1 MQKKLYNIT
10 IGNPEQDVTLTVKRE
25 LSESEYNLVQGI
37 ISEFQNQI
45 TKIKEESDSFVD
57 LVVDVD
63 ESIKDKSEDCAHT
76 ISDEDIANYKRE
88 YEEAMMKIKQKTE
101 RFFDSL
107 IDEYVIDSEEK
118 KNEIRADVSSLTFSD
133 DLNYDE
139 VINHLKTLS
148 YD

>member
-1 MQKKLYNIT
+1 MQKKVYKII

-25 LSESEYNLVQGI
+25 LSESEYNLIQGI

-45 TKIKEESDSFVD
+45 AKIEESDSFIDLAVD
-57 LVVDVD
+57 MD
-63 ESIKDKSEDCAHT
+63 ESTKDESEDYTHS
-76 ISDEDIANYKRE
+76 ISDEDIARYKRE

-139 VINHLKTLS
+139 VINHIKQ
-148 YD
+148 

>member
-1 MQKKLYNIT
+1 MQKKVYNIT

-25 LSESEYNLVQGI
+25 LSETEYNLVQGI
-37 ISEFQNQI
+37 IYEFQNQI
-45 TKIKEESDSFVD
+45 AKIEECDSFVD
-57 LVVDVD
+57 LVVDMN
-63 ESIKDKSEDCAHT
+63 ESTKDSSEDCTHV
-76 ISDEDIANYKRE
+76 ISDEDATRYKRE

-139 VINHLKTLS
+139 VINHLKH
-148 YD
+148 

>member
-25 LSESEYNLVQGI
+25 LSETEYNLVQGI
-37 ISEFQNQI
+37 IYEFQNQI
-45 TKIKEESDSFVD
+45 AQIEECDSFVD
-57 LVVDVD
+57 LAVDID
-63 ESIKDKSEDCAHT
+63 ESTKYGSEDCTHV
-76 ISDEDIANYKRE
+76 ISDQDAARYKRE

-139 VINHLKTLS
+139 VINHIKQ
-148 YD
+148 

>member
-1 MQKKLYNIT
+1 MMQKKLYNIT
-10 IGNPEQDVTLTVKRE
+10 IGNPEQDVKLTVKRE
-25 LSESEYNLVQGI
+25 LSETEYNLVQGI

-45 TKIKEESDSFVD
+45 AKIQESDSFVD
-57 LVVDVD
+57 FIVDMD
-63 ESIKDKSEDCAHT
+63 ESIKDGSEDCTHA
-76 ISDEDIANYKRE
+76 ISDEDIARYKRD

-139 VINHLKTLS
+139 VINHIKQ
-148 YD
+148 

>member
-1 MQKKLYNIT
+1 MEKKVYNIT

-25 LSESEYNLVQGI
+25 LSETEYNLIQGI
-37 ISEFQNQI
+37 IYEFQNQI
-45 TKIKEESDSFVD
+45 AQIEECDSFVD
-57 LVVDVD
+57 LVVDMN
-63 ESIKDKSEDCAHT
+63 ESIKDGSEDCTHS
-76 ISDEDIANYKRE
+76 ISDEDVAYYKRE
-88 YEEAMMKIKQKTE
+88 YKEAMMKIKQKTE

-139 VINHLKTLS
+139 VINHIKQ
-148 YD
+148 

>member
-1 MQKKLYNIT
+1 MQKKVYNIT
-10 IGNPEQDVTLTVKRE
+10 IGNPEQDITLTVKRD
-25 LSESEYNLVQGI
+25 LSETEYNLVQGI

-45 TKIKEESDSFVD
+45 DKIEEESDSFVD
-57 LVVDVD
+57 LIVDMN
-63 ESIKDKSEDCAHT
+63 ESIKDGSEDCTHT
-76 ISDEDIANYKRE
+76 ISDEDIARYKRE
-88 YEEAMMKIKQKTE
+88 YEDAMMKIKQKTE

-139 VINHLKTLS
+139 VINHLKH
-148 YD
+148 

>member
-10 IGNPEQDVTLTVKRE
+10 IGNPEQDVKLTVKRE
-25 LSESEYNLVQGI
+25 LSETEYNLVQGI

-45 TKIKEESDSFVD
+45 AKIEEESESFVD

-63 ESIKDKSEDCAHT
+63 ESTKDGSEDCTHA
-76 ISDEDIANYKRE
+76 ISDEDIARYKRD

-107 IDEYVIDSEEK
+107 IDEYIIDSEEK
-118 KNEIRADVSSLTFSD
+118 KNEIRADVSSLSFSD

-139 VINHLKTLS
+139 VINHIKH
-148 YD
+148 

>member
-1 MQKKLYNIT
+1 MMEQKIYNRT
-10 IGNPEQDVTLTVKRE
+10 IGNPEQDVILTVKRE
-25 LSESEYNLVQGI
+25 LSETEYNLVQGI

-45 TKIKEESDSFVD
+45 AQIEECDSFVD
-57 LVVDVD
+57 LAVDID
-63 ESIKDKSEDCAHT
+63 ESTKDGSEDCTHV
-76 ISDEDIANYKRE
+76 ISDEDAARYKRE
-88 YEEAMMKIKQKTE
+88 YAEAMMKIKQKTE

-139 VINHLKTLS
+139 VINHIKH
-148 YD
+148 

>member
-1 MQKKLYNIT
+1 MMQKKVYNIT
-10 IGNPEQDVTLTVKRE
+10 IGNPKQDVTLTVKRE
-25 LSESEYNLVQGI
+25 LSETEYNLVQGI

-45 TKIKEESDSFVD
+45 AKIQESDSFVD
-57 LVVDVD
+57 LIVDVN
-63 ESIKDKSEDCAHT
+63 ESTKDRTDDCAHA
-76 ISDEDIANYKRE
+76 ISDEDVARYKRD

-118 KNEIRADVSSLTFSD
+118 KNEIRADISSLTFSD

-139 VINHLKTLS
+139 VINHIKH
-148 YD
+148 

>member
-1 MQKKLYNIT
+1 MEKKIYNIT

-25 LSESEYNLVQGI
+25 LSETEYNLVQRI

-45 TKIKEESDSFVD
+45 AKIEKCGSSVN
-57 LVVDVD
+57 LIVDVD
-63 ESIKDKSEDCAHT
+63 ESIKDGSEDYTHV
-76 ISDEDIANYKRE
+76 ISDEDVARYKRD
-88 YEEAMMKIKQKTE
+88 YEEAMMKIKQNTE

-139 VINHLKTLS
+139 VINHIKH
-148 YD
+148 

>member
-25 LSESEYNLVQGI
+25 LSETEYNLVQGI

-45 TKIKEESDSFVD
+45 AKIEEESNSFVD
-57 LVVDVD
+57 LIVDVD
-63 ESIKDKSEDCAHT
+63 ESIKDESEDCTCA
-76 ISDEDIANYKRE
+76 ISDEDIARYKRE

-139 VINHLKTLS
+139 VINHLKH
-148 YD
+148 

>member
-10 IGNPEQDVTLTVKRE
+10 IGNHEQDVTLTVKRE
-25 LSESEYNLVQGI
+25 LSETEYNLVQGI

-45 TKIKEESDSFVD
+45 AKIEESDSFVD
-57 LVVDVD
+57 LVVDID
-63 ESIKDKSEDCAHT
+63 ESIKEGSEECIHA
-76 ISDEDIANYKRE
+76 ISDEDVAHYKRE

-139 VINHLKTLS
+139 VINHIKH
-148 YD
+148 

>member
-1 MQKKLYNIT
+1 MQKKFYNIT

-25 LSESEYNLVQGI
+25 LSESEYNLIQGI

-45 TKIKEESDSFVD
+45 TKVEEESDSFVN
-57 LVVDVD
+57 LVVSID
-63 ESIKDKSEDCAHT
+63 ESIKDGSEDCTHD
-76 ISDEDIANYKRE
+76 ISDEDIASYKRE

-133 DLNYDE
+133 DLNYNE
-139 VINHLKTLS
+139 VINHIKQ
-148 YD
+148 

>member
-1 MQKKLYNIT
+1 MQKKVYNIT
-10 IGNPEQDVTLTVKRE
+10 IGNPEQDVKLTVKRE
-25 LSESEYNLVQGI
+25 LSETEYNLVQGI

-45 TKIKEESDSFVD
+45 AKIEESDLCVD
-57 LVVDVD
+57 LVVDID
-63 ESIKDKSEDCAHT
+63 ESIKEGSEECIHV
-76 ISDEDIANYKRE
+76 ISNEDVARYKRE

-139 VINHLKTLS
+139 VINHIKH
-148 YD
+148 

>member
-1 MQKKLYNIT
+1 MQKKVYNIT
-10 IGNPEQDVTLTVKRE
+10 IGNPEQDVTLTVTRE
-25 LSESEYNLVQGI
+25 LSETEYNLVKGI

-45 TKIKEESDSFVD
+45 AKIEEESESFVD
-57 LVVDVD
+57 LIVDVD
-63 ESIKDKSEDCAHT
+63 ESTKDGSEDCTHV
-76 ISDEDIANYKRE
+76 ISAEDIACYRRE

-139 VINHLKTLS
+139 VINHIK
-148 YD
+148 Y

>member
-1 MQKKLYNIT
+1 MMQKKLYNIT

-25 LSESEYNLVQGI
+25 LSETEYNLVQGI
-37 ISEFQNQI
+37 IYEFQNQI
-45 TKIKEESDSFVD
+45 AQIEECDSFVD
-57 LVVDVD
+57 LAVDID
-63 ESIKDKSEDCAHT
+63 ESTKDGSEDCTHV
-76 ISDEDIANYKRE
+76 ISDEDAARYRRE

-139 VINHLKTLS
+139 VINHLKH
-148 YD
+148 

>member
-1 MQKKLYNIT
+1 MQKKVYNIT
-10 IGNPEQDVTLTVKRE
+10 IGNPEQDVILTVKRE
-25 LSESEYNLVQGI
+25 LSETEYNLVQGI

-45 TKIKEESDSFVD
+45 AKVEEESDSFVD
-57 LVVDVD
+57 LIVCMD
-63 ESIKDKSEDCAHT
+63 ESIKDGAEDCTHA
-76 ISDEDIANYKRE
+76 ISDEDIACYRRE

-139 VINHLKTLS
+139 VINHLKH
-148 YD
+148 

>member
-1 MQKKLYNIT
+1 MQKKVYNIT
-10 IGNPEQDVTLTVKRE
+10 IGNPEQDVALTVKRE
-25 LSESEYNLVQGI
+25 LSETECNLVQGI

-45 TKIKEESDSFVD
+45 AKVEEKSDSFVD
-57 LVVDVD
+57 LVVNIN
-63 ESIKDKSEDCAHT
+63 ESIKDSSEDSIHA
-76 ISDEDIANYKRE
+76 ISDEDIAHYRRE

-139 VINHLKTLS
+139 VINHIKQ
-148 YD
+148 

>member
-1 MQKKLYNIT
+1 MQKKVYKIT

-25 LSESEYNLVQGI
+25 LSETEYNLVQGI

-45 TKIKEESDSFVD
+45 AKIEEESNSFVD
-57 LVVDVD
+57 LIVDVD
-63 ESIKDKSEDCAHT
+63 ESIKDESEDCTCA
-76 ISDEDIANYKRE
+76 ISDEDIARYKRE

-139 VINHLKTLS
+139 VINHLKH
-148 YD
+148 

>member
-1 MQKKLYNIT
+1 MMQKKVYNIT

-25 LSESEYNLVQGI
+25 LSETEYNLVQGI
-37 ISEFQNQI
+37 ISELQNQI
-45 TKIKEESDSFVD
+45 DKIEEVSDSFVD
-57 LVVDVD
+57 LVVGMD
-63 ESIKDKSEDCAHT
+63 ESIKDGSEDYTHS
-76 ISDEDIANYKRE
+76 ISDEDVAHYRRE

-139 VINHLKTLS
+139 VINHIKH
-148 YD
+148 

>member
-25 LSESEYNLVQGI
+25 LSETEYNLVQRI
-37 ISEFQNQI
+37 IYEFQNQI
-45 TKIKEESDSFVD
+45 AQIEECDSFVD
-57 LVVDVD
+57 LAVDID
-63 ESIKDKSEDCAHT
+63 ESTKDGSEDCTHV
-76 ISDEDIANYKRE
+76 ISDEDAARYKRE
-88 YEEAMMKIKQKTE
+88 YAEAMMKIKQKTE

-139 VINHLKTLS
+139 VINHLKH
-148 YD
+148 

>member
-1 MQKKLYNIT
+1 MIQKQVYNIT

-25 LSESEYNLVQGI
+25 LSETEYNLVQGI

-45 TKIKEESDSFVD
+45 TKIEKCGSSVN
-57 LVVDVD
+57 LIVDVD
-63 ESIKDKSEDCAHT
+63 ESIKDGSEDYTHV
-76 ISDEDIANYKRE
+76 ISDEDVARYKRD
-88 YEEAMMKIKQKTE
+88 YEEAMMKIKQNTE

-118 KNEIRADVSSLTFSD
+118 KNEIRADVSALTFSD

-139 VINHLKTLS
+139 VINHIKQ
-148 YD
+148 

>member
-1 MQKKLYNIT
+1 MQKKVYNIT

-25 LSESEYNLVQGI
+25 LSETEYNLVQGI

-45 TKIKEESDSFVD
+45 DKIEEVSDSFVD
-57 LVVDVD
+57 LVVGMD
-63 ESIKDKSEDCAHT
+63 ESIKDGSEDYTHS
-76 ISDEDIANYKRE
+76 ISDEDVAHYRRE

-107 IDEYVIDSEEK
+107 NDEYVNDSEEK
-118 KNEIRADVSSLTFSD
+118 KNEIRADVSALTFSD

-139 VINHLKTLS
+139 VINHIKQ
-148 YD
+148 

>member
-1 MQKKLYNIT
+1 MQKKVYNIT

-25 LSESEYNLVQGI
+25 LSETEYNLVKGI

-45 TKIKEESDSFVD
+45 AKIEEESESFVD
-57 LVVDVD
+57 LIVDVD
-63 ESIKDKSEDCAHT
+63 ESTKDGSEDCTHV
-76 ISDEDIANYKRE
+76 ISAEDIARYRRE

-107 IDEYVIDSEEK
+107 IDEYIIDSEEK
-118 KNEIRADVSSLTFSD
+118 KNEIRADVSSLSFSD

-139 VINHLKTLS
+139 VINHIKH
-148 YD
+148 

>member
-1 MQKKLYNIT
+1 MMQKKLYNIT

-25 LSESEYNLVQGI
+25 LSETEYNLVKGI
-37 ISEFQNQI
+37 IFEFQNQI
-45 TKIKEESDSFVD
+45 AKIEESDSFVD
-57 LVVDVD
+57 LIVDVN
-63 ESIKDKSEDCAHT
+63 ESTKDSSEDCT
-76 ISDEDIANYKRE
+76 YVISDEDAARYKRE

-107 IDEYVIDSEEK
+107 IDEYIIDSEEK

-139 VINHLKTLS
+139 VINHIKH
-148 YD
+148 

>member
-1 MQKKLYNIT
+1 MMQKKVYNIT

-45 TKIKEESDSFVD
+45 AKVEEESDSFVD
-57 LVVDVD
+57 LVVGID
-63 ESIKDKSEDCAHT
+63 ESIKDSLEDCTHV
-76 ISDEDIANYKRE
+76 ISDEDAARYRRE

-118 KNEIRADVSSLTFSD
+118 KNEIRADVSTLTFSD

-139 VINHLKTLS
+139 VINHIKQ
-148 YD
+148 